1 MNKQTIRDL
10 ADSAVRGKRV
20 LVRVDFNVPLDEHRH
35 ITDDTRIRAAIPTI
49 EYLLDRGARV
59 VLLSHLGR
67 PKGKPTP
74 KYSLEP
80 VGRRLRELL
89 PPELHPRIPEF
100 TREQLIGLR
109 FASDAELPALAAAV
123 LRDNVQKRDAVK
135 KMVTTWRADDHQ
147 L

>member
-1 MNKQTIRDL
+1 MAAVTQTYKTHAKTVPLFHYVALPIL
-10 ADSAVRGKRV
+10 LVNV
-20 LVRVDFNVPLDEHRH
+20 LVAAYGVV
-35 ITDDTRIRAAIPTI
+35 RAPGLPAIWG
-49 EYLLDRGARV
+49 LLMGVALFLGALFARV
-59 VLLSHLGR
+59 FALAAQDRVIR
-67 PKGKPTP
+67 
-74 KYSLEP
+74 LEE
-80 VGRRLRELL
+80 RLRLRELL
-89 PPELHPRIPEF
+89 PQELHPRIPEF